1 MHLPPLREGSKEG
14 NATQRRE
21 SFRDIPH
28 LGLPHPAPA
37 ARSTEQLEIRA
48 WCLPAMKYLLPK
60 GLTMDLYLAG
70 AQPSRNSYCSLFAWI
85 SLSYLL
91 TEFDIKL
98 LKKIGKVGM

>member
-14 NATQRRE
+14 SKTQRRE

-37 ARSTEQLEIRA
+37 AHSTEQLEIRA
-48 WCLPAMKYLLPK
+48 WCLPAMKYVLPK
-60 GLTMDLYLAG
+60 GLRMDLYLAG
-70 AQPSRNSYCSLFAWI
+70 AQPSRNSYYSLFACI
-85 SLSYLL
+85 SPSYLL
-91 TEFDIKL
+91 TGFDTRL